1 MKLRENVYCMDS
13 SALITINRYYPKTVF
28 PDLWA
33 HLEDLFRNIKIYSH
47 EMVYDELVPASGPSD
62 EIGRLI
68 SRHKSSFKAITNRQ
82 GQLALQILSN
92 FPKLIDPRAKRDQA
106 DPWIIALVIEKM
118 EQENLFGQ
126 NSAYIIVSAESEK
139 SESKIPAVCKHY
151 QIRHFNLFQFFEDNG
166 WEFSVRKKNQT

>member
-1 MKLRENVYCMDS
+1 VVL
-13 SALITINRYYPKTVF
+13 YYRKPKAE
-28 PDLWA
+28 L
-33 HLEDLFRNIKIYSH
+33 IYSH
-47 EMVYDELVPASGPSD
+47 EMVYDEIVPASGPSD

-68 SRHKSSFKAITNRQ
+68 SRHKSSFHVITNRQ

-118 EQENLFGQ
+118 EQDSLFGQ
-126 NSAYIIVSAESEK
+126 DSEYVIVSAESEK

-151 QIRHFNLFQFFEDNG
+151 NIRHFNLFQFFEDNG
-166 WEFSVRKKNQT
+166 WEFSMKKKIQ